1 MKTLSARSYVVRL
14 GACFALLVVLV
25 VMSPGVGTESR
36 SFGWSDVWRARLGMA
51 MSGAGAS
58 RFDTNGDGSLDQ
70 AEEDA
75 FRATGRIY
83 FELRMARTMLA
94 LVAGVT
100 LALCGATL
108 QVLFRNPLA
117 TPYTLGIA
125 SGGSLG
131 ALIAMRCGWER
142 TLVLV
147 RIGGQDIGVSSLT
160 LAAFVG
166 GLAVV
171 GTVLLLARGAKKLT
185 SNEFLLAG
193 VTMGLLCSALMMMV
207 TFISTERQTFR
218 MIWWMMGS
226 LDTIS
231 TMRAATMLPV
241 LIPAW
246 GVLLLSARALN
257 QHRLG
262 DELAASRGVNVTVL
276 QTTCVLACTLAT
288 ATVVA
293 YCGPI
298 GFIGLVV
305 PHIVMLLC
313 GSDCRVLL
321 PAAALLGG
329 AFVILC
335 DWASQLA
342 LPLAGELTD
351 KEFGSAKLP
360 IGVVTAVVGVP
371 VFLLLLR
378 LRRR

>member
-1 MKTLSARSYVVRL
+1 MKSLSAKSYVVRL
-14 GACFALLVVLV
+14 GACAVLLAVMVVI
-25 VMSPGVGTESR
+25 SPGVGTESR

-51 MSGAGAS
+51 VSSEATERA
-58 RFDTNGDGSLDQ
+58 DLDGDGSVN
-70 AEEDA
+70 AEEEA
-75 FRATGRIY
+75 VHRKTGRIY
-83 FELRMARTMLA
+83 FDLRMGRTLLA
-94 LVAGVT
+94 LAAGVT

-131 ALIAMRCGWER
+131 ALIAMRAGWER
-142 TLVLV
+142 VWPLLTL
-147 RIGGQDIGVSSLT
+147 GGQEIGVSSLT
-160 LAAFVG
+160 LAAFAG
-166 GLAVV
+166 GLGVV
-171 GTVLLLARGAKKLT
+171 LTVLVLARGARKLT

-207 TFISTERQTFR
+207 TFISTERQTFQ

-231 TMRAATMLPV
+231 TLRAATMLPI
-241 LIPAW
+241 LLPAW
-246 GVLLLSARALN
+246 AVLVLSGRALN
-257 QHRLG
+257 QHRMG
-262 DELAASRGVNVTVL
+262 DELAASRGVNLLTL
-276 QTTCVLACTLAT
+276 HTTCVLTCTLAT

-298 GFIGLVV
+298 GFVGLVV
-305 PHIVMLLC
+305 PHMVALLI

-321 PAAALLGG
+321 PAAGLVGG

-335 DWASQLA
+335 DWASQLV
-342 LPLAGELTD
+342 LPIAGRMTGREY
-351 KEFGSAKLP
+351 GSAKLP

-371 VFLLLLR
+371 VFLVLLR
-378 LRRR
+378 IRRR